1 MSHCCITVTSTQR
14 QVIIIA
20 FTFVV
25 FALNH
30 LEPPYQE
37 LLVSLLWNT
46 PNEQQQFGNIWCFL
60 WNTAQSLLTARF
72 KNNVLH
78 NIPINGGAMFCR
90 ECDLLLN
97 KEVKLWPTAEDRVT
111 ATSVDSVELPPQNSL
126 VLPGLFTFI
135 NPFAVCILCSPEGH
149 LFSFEI

>member
-1 MSHCCITVTSTQR
+1 MSHCCITVTGTQR

-46 PNEQQQFGNIWCFL
+46 PNEQQQFGAL
-60 WNTAQSLLTARF
+60 
-72 KNNVLH
+72 
-78 NIPINGGAMFCR
+78 
-90 ECDLLLN
+90 
-97 KEVKLWPTAEDRVT
+97 
-111 ATSVDSVELPPQNSL
+111 
-126 VLPGLFTFI
+126 
-135 NPFAVCILCSPEGH
+135 
-149 LFSFEI
+149 

>member
-1 MSHCCITVTSTQR
+1 MHPDNEPLLHNC

-46 PNEQQQFGNIWCFL
+46 PNEQQQFGAL
-60 WNTAQSLLTARF
+60 WSF
-72 KNNVLH
+72 FYE
-78 NIPINGGAMFCR
+78 IPHSHR
-90 ECDLLLN
+90 
-97 KEVKLWPTAEDRVT
+97 
-111 ATSVDSVELPPQNSL
+111 
-126 VLPGLFTFI
+126 
-135 NPFAVCILCSPEGH
+135 
-149 LFSFEI
+149 